1 MKLGSNSYHTEIN
14 SRCIQDLNV
23 TVKHETSRRQ
33 QENIFMTLG
42 QTTISYTKHK
52 TKRGKNDKFDFIKIK
67 ASIDQKYNLKKIIRL
82 QKIHN

>member
-23 TVKHETSRRQ
+23 MVKHETSRRQ

-52 TKRGKNDKFDFIKIK
+52 TKRGKKFHFIKIK